1 MQADEILNRTE
12 HMFKCK

>member
-1 MQADEILNRTE
+1 MQTDEILNRTE